1 MKIEKLIKIS
11 IFGLIF
17 FSYSE
22 KSSAQKTEKL
32 QQDLSTPL
40 QLKNWKL
47 TPVVNNRV
55 ASQNDVDSGNA
66 IFYIEGKSE
75 SHKAFKIDL
84 PKLGYWNDLETNKK
98 ELVVIIQIEETSK
111 GTVVG
116 YRDFSG
122 GSGAGLMSEFEI
134 LNDEEVKKLIK

>member
-75 SHKAFKIDL
+75 S
-84 PKLGYWNDLETNKK
+84 G
-98 ELVVIIQIEETSK
+98 
-111 GTVVG
+111 
-116 YRDFSG
+116 
-122 GSGAGLMSEFEI
+122 
-134 LNDEEVKKLIK
+134 DEHPHQ